1 MCGAWAIRNTVTQLS
16 YARRNLSTHHDYFLT
31 LFATITP
38 YAQVKLQCRQTNQTW
53 SSEIQ
58 TYQIFTIN

>member
-16 YARRNLSTHHDYFLT
+16 YARRNLSTHHDYFLN

-38 YAQVKLQCRQTNQTW
+38 YAQVKP
-53 SSEIQ
+53 
-58 TYQIFTIN
+58 